1 MMEPRKE
8 IEQLREQVRFHLH
21 RYHVLDD
28 PEIPDIEFDAL
39 FDRLVQ
45 LEHANPDLVVSDSP
59 TQRVGAE
66 PSTVFDEVV
75 HSAPMLS
82 LDKCVSGDEIQAWQ
96 DRCARILGEDVS
108 SYVCE
113 PKIDGVAVSL
123 LYEDGVLVRGA
134 TRGNGEIGE
143 DITNNV
149 RTIDQIPLRLLGDD
163 VPRSIEI
170 RGEIY
175 MPLAGFQAY
184 NARAV
189 KNGEKPFVNPRN
201 GAAGSLRQ
209 LDPRVTAHRPLSIF
223 CYAMGRCSVDFR
235 PRTHAEVLAAI
246 RNWGCCVN
254 EHVEVVEGFK
264 ACITYI
270 ERVVQDRGSLGYEI
284 DGVVLKA
291 NDFAVQERLGS
302 VTRKPRWAIA
312 FKYPAEEVSTVI
324 TAVEFQVGRTGAI
337 TPVAK
342 LEPVFV
348 GGVTVSNATLHN
360 MDEVSRLDI
369 RLGDTVIVHR
379 AGDVIPQVVSVVE
392 SRRPP
397 GARRV
402 PIPRKC
408 PECGT
413 ALEKIADEV
422 VVRCPAGMTC
432 VAQRKEAIQ
441 HFASRSAMDIEGL
454 GEKLIDQLVDQNLVK
469 NTADLYRLRGEDLVA
484 LDRMGA
490 KSAENLLRS
499 LSESCDTTLAHF
511 IYALG
516 IREVGEATAIALA
529 ERFGDLEPLMEAT
542 LDLLYEV
549 EDVGP
554 TVAGNVLSFFEDRE
568 NREIVSAL
576 VAAGVHWP
584 IVEGRVSRPCFG
596 ETWVLTG
603 TLQSMSRDEA
613 RTRLRNLGAKVAGSV
628 SPNTTRVVAGDDA
641 GAKLA
646 RAEVLE
652 IPVLSETD
660 FLTFLGSHES
670 A

>member
-1 MMEPRKE
+1 MMKPKE
-8 IEQLREQVRFHLH
+8 EIKQLREKVRFHLH

-28 PEIPDIEFDAL
+28 PEIPDIEFDVL
-39 FDRLVQ
+39 FDRLVE
-45 LEHANPDLVVSDSP
+45 LEKTHPDLVVADSP

-66 PSTVFDEVV
+66 PLTQFDEVV

-82 LDKCVSGDEIQAWQ
+82 LDKCVSEAEIRAWQ
-96 DRCARILGEDVS
+96 VRCERIVGGEIPH
-108 SYVCE
+108 YVCE

-123 LYEDGVLVRGA
+123 LYEDGVLIRAA

-149 RTIDQIPLRLLGDD
+149 RTIDQVPLRLLHED

-175 MPLAGFQAY
+175 MPLVGFHEY
-184 NARAV
+184 NALAM
-189 KNGEKPFVNPRN
+189 KTGEKRVVNPRN

-209 LDPRVTAHRPLSIF
+209 LDPRVTADRPLAIF
-223 CYAMGRCSVDFR
+223 CYAMGSCSEEFR
-235 PRTHAEVLAAI
+235 PRRHSDVLEAF

-254 EHVEVVEGFK
+254 DRIEVVEDIG
-264 ACITYI
+264 ACIEYVQ
-270 ERVVQDRGSLGYEI
+270 RLAQDRASLGYEI
-284 DGVVLKA
+284 DGVVIKA
-291 NDFAVQERLGS
+291 NDFGVQQRLGS
-302 VTRKPRWAIA
+302 VTRRPRWAMA
-312 FKYPAEEVSTVI
+312 FKYPAEEVTTVI
-324 TAVEFQVGRTGAI
+324 TDVEFQVGRTGAI

-360 MDEVSRLDI
+360 MDEVTRLGI
-369 RLGDTVIVHR
+369 RRGDTVIVHR

-392 SRRPP
+392 SRRTP
-397 GARRV
+397 GAGRIS
-402 PIPRKC
+402 IPRIC
-408 PECGT
+408 PACGT

-422 VVRCPAGMTC
+422 VVRCPAGMNC

-441 HFASRSAMDIEGL
+441 HFASRSGIDIEGL
-454 GEKLIDQLVDQNLVK
+454 GEKLIDQLVNQNLVK
-469 NTADLYRLRGEDLVA
+469 NPADLYGLQGEELAA
-484 LDRMGA
+484 LDRMGE
-490 KSAENLLRS
+490 KSAENLLQSIR
-499 LSESCDTTLAHF
+499 ESRETTLVRF

-529 ERFGDLEPLMEAT
+529 ERFGDLEALMEAS
-542 LDLLYEV
+542 LDELHEI

-554 TVAGNVLSFFEDRE
+554 IVAANIKNFFDDRD
-568 NREIVSAL
+568 NRVIVSAL
-576 VAAGVHWP
+576 VEAGVHWP
-584 IVEGRVSRPCFG
+584 VAAEQVNRPCVG

-603 TLQSMSRDEA
+603 TLQVMSRAEA

-628 SPNTTRVVAGDDA
+628 SSKTTRVVAGLGA

-652 IPVLSETD
+652 IPVLNEAD
-660 FLTFLGSHES
+660 FLVFLSNHEHD
-670 A
+670 